1 MSLYSWRSFTPLR
14 SFAPHAA
21 RLITPMAHTVEIF
34 EDFRRLLKDKLEL
47 FAYPVD
53 ELINRYGHGY
63 KNNAVFIL
71 QKLEDFARRH
81 TDTLYDTL
89 LLYADHIKQAAD
101 EYKLF
106 GQTGKYQY
114 AFEHEIKHIVED
126 DDFQLHYIYL
136 LALSTLLNR
145 GRYES
150 FLRYRQMVKK
160 YLKANH
166 SILEIGAGNC
176 LDSIFASDYVQ
187 VDAYER
193 NDLSL
198 EWQEILNLKDKIK
211 LRIENYEFDG
221 DKKDDFMTMIELLEH
236 VSDPTVYLNGAHAV
250 LNSAGKAYLTFA
262 IRMPQVDHLYQIDT
276 IEQCKKLVSDC
287 RFKILEDDCT
297 ILNHMPFDED
307 RRWVL
312 AEDPKYAV
320 TYCCVVEKV
329 PQRELDR
336 IIRDFNVD
344 L

>member
-1 MSLYSWRSFTPLR
+1 MD
-14 SFAPHAA
+14 
-21 RLITPMAHTVEIF
+21 HTVEIF
-34 EDFRRLLKDKLEL
+34 EDFRALLKDQLEL

-53 ELINRYGHGY
+53 ELINRYGQGY
-63 KNNAVFIL
+63 KDNTVFIL

-81 TDTLYDTL
+81 HHTLYDTL
-89 LLYADHIKQAAD
+89 LLYADHIKQTAD
-101 EYKLF
+101 AYKLF
-106 GQTGKYQY
+106 GQTGKYEY
-114 AFEHEIKHIVED
+114 TFEDEIKHIVED
-126 DDFQLHYIYL
+126 NAYQLHYTYV
-136 LALSTLLNR
+136 LALSTVLNR
-145 GRYES
+145 GRYEL
-150 FLRYRQMVKK
+150 FLHYRQMVKK

-166 SILEIGAGNC
+166 SVLEIGAGNC
-176 LDSIFASDYVQ
+176 LDSMFTSGYGQ

-193 NDLSL
+193 NDMSL
-198 EWQEILNLKDKIK
+198 EWQEILDLNDKIK

-221 DKKDDFMTMIELLEH
+221 AKKYDFITMIELLEH

-250 LNSAGKAYLTFA
+250 LNPAGKAYLTFA
-262 IRMPQVDHLYQIDT
+262 VRMPQVDHLYQIDT

-287 RFKILEDDCT
+287 KFKILEDYCT

-320 TYCCVVEKV
+320 TYCCVVEKT
-329 PQRELDR
+329 PEREVDR